1 MNLQFLF
8 FNVEILSIIYVYI
21 MLILYALIVR
31 KTIGGK
37 SASFGFRDF
46 KVLLLSK
53 KIMLSTL
60 VFAILLSQNVY
71 SRN

>member
-1 MNLQFLF
+1 M
-8 FNVEILSIIYVYI
+8 
-21 MLILYALIVR
+21 LYALIVR
-31 KTIGGK
+31 KTIEGK

-71 SRN
+71 NKN